1 MAKGVVAMEAFEA
14 GGCCLPARGAG
25 RLLFSRSESRKQRKL
40 AGGCSAGIEA
50 SVVGCGKSD
59 PREATL
65 GKSALQE
72 VGVRQLW
79 KYGLVVRQA

>member
-72 VGVRQLW
+72 VGARQLW
-79 KYGLVVRQA
+79 KYGVLVGQA

>member
-14 GGCCLPARGAG
+14 GGCCLLARGAG
-25 RLLFSRSESRKQRKL
+25 RLLFSRSESRKQIKM
-40 AGGCSAGIEA
+40 AGGCSASIEA
-50 SVVGCGKSD
+50 SVVGCSCSG

-79 KYGLVVRQA
+79 NYGVLVGQA

>member
-1 MAKGVVAMEAFEA
+1 MLASKGSIN
-14 GGCCLPARGAG
+14 AG
-25 RLLFSRSESRKQRKL
+25 RLLFSRSESRKQIKM

-50 SVVGCGKSD
+50 SVVGCGCSD
-59 PREATL
+59 PREATV

-79 KYGLVVRQA
+79 KYGVLVGQA